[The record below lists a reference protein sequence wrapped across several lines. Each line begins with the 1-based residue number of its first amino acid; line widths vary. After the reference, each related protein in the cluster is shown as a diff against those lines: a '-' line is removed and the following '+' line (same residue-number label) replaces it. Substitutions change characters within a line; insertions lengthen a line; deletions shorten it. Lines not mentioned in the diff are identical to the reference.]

1 MSKSFDITP
10 QIDDILEEVMDDVK
24 DVTNKEIKRTAR
36 DAAQKLKATS
46 PRNEGG
52 KRAGR
57 YANGWKIKQGDGE
70 TIVYNATDW
79 QLTHLLENGHA
90 VVNRYGDT
98 GARASAIKHIEPVE
112 QWASDELPMRII
124 RGLK

>member
-1 MSKSFDITP
+1 MTDSVEV
-10 QIDDILEEVMDDVK
+10 QMGRILDEYVEKVHEVTD
-24 DVTNKEIKRTAR
+24 ESIKHSSQEAV
-36 DAAQKLKATS
+36 QKLRNTS
-46 PRNEGG
+46 PRNEKG

-57 YANGWKIKQGDGE
+57 YARGWTKKAGHYE
-70 TIVYNATDW
+70 TIVYNKTDW

-98 GARASAIKHIEPVE
+98 GARAEAIKHIEPVE
-112 QWASDELPMRII
+112 NWAIEDLPMRIS